1 MKNLKVVE
9 NIKEFIPIYETD
21 TGEKVVNG
29 RELHNGLGVQAD
41 FSHWI
46 KNSLN
51 SVDATEKDF
60 YKHVYKDDLSKT

>member
-29 RELHNGLGVQAD
+29 RELHKLIFHIGLKIV
-41 FSHWI
+41 
-46 KNSLN
+46 
-51 SVDATEKDF
+51 
-60 YKHVYKDDLSKT
+60 